1 MNEPANEVSNI
12 GPLSEEDIRGMQILN
27 FCFMA
32 GMVGFLG
39 VIVFLF
45 IISTEPKAPGAQG
58 SDPDLFQNLSIA
70 NAAVFISCFIAGSL
84 IFKSK
89 VAGITKAYCEADQ
102 ESTAPA
108 PGLRWL
114 AGSFKGAFVL
124 RLSML
129 EGPGLFGGVI
139 CLLSINLDVI
149 HHHPI
154 HWLNL
159 LSLIASVTYMAI
171 AFPTQAKL
179 TRLFSLEEQSLYR

>member
-1 MNEPANEVSNI
+1 MNEPANEASNI

-32 GMVGFLG
+32 GLVGFLG
-39 VIVFLF
+39 IIVFLY
-45 IISTEPKAPGAQG
+45 INSTEPKAPGGQE
-58 SDPDLFQNLSIA
+58 SDPDLIQNLSIA

-89 VAGITKAYCEADQ
+89 VASITKAYCEADQ

-108 PGLRWL
+108 PDLRLL
-114 AGSFKGAFVL
+114 AGSFKEAFVL
-124 RLSML
+124 RLAML

-139 CLLSINLDVI
+139 CQLSITFGVI

-159 LSLIASVTYMAI
+159 LSLIASVAYMAI
-171 AFPTQAKL
+171 AFPTQTKL
-179 TRLFSLEEQSLYR
+179 TRLFSLEKQSLYR